1 MLEVID
7 CVGVPLLLGVLVSE
21 AVRLGVIDPEDV
33 RELLKLLEGVIEL
46 VIDGVD
52 VGLRVF
58 VIEVVGV

>member
-7 CVGVPLLLGVLVSE
+7 RVGVPLLLGVLVGV
-21 AVRLGVIDPEDV
+21 AVRLEVIDPEDV
-33 RELLKLLEGVIEL
+33 TELLKLLEGVIEL
-46 VIDGVD
+46 VIDGVG